1 MTRRGAVPDLFT
13 LPELE
18 AYAADDWDPV
28 RAPTIVELTLGT
40 VYGLIPEAVADTSV
54 RAKAIGLEAAKRAME
69 LYDPQTGEVT
79 DSQGAV
85 WSGPC
90 RIRPA
95 GGGSTGGADEVGGAE
110 VFTYDYMVSLPVAV
124 DVVVAG
130 HRLTVTASP
139 DAALAGVTMEVQRV
153 DRGDTITAR
162 RLFCR
167 DVA

>member
-1 MTRRGAVPDLFT
+1 VSAAGTAARGRRAAERLMTSACTVFAPG
-13 LPELE
+13 E
-18 AYAADDWDPV
+18 PV
-28 RAPTIVELTLGT
+28 T
-40 VYGLIPEAVADTSV
+40 
-54 RAKAIGLEAAKRAME
+54 
-69 LYDPQTGEVT
+69 DPQTGEVT
-79 DSQGAV
+79 DTQGAV

>member
-1 MTRRGAVPDLFT
+1 MTSACTVFAPG
-13 LPELE
+13 E
-18 AYAADDWDPV
+18 PV
-28 RAPTIVELTLGT
+28 T
-40 VYGLIPEAVADTSV
+40 
-54 RAKAIGLEAAKRAME
+54 
-69 LYDPQTGEVT
+69 DPQTGEVT
-79 DSQGAV
+79 DTQGAV

-95 GGGSTGGADEVGGAE
+95 GSTGTLEVGGAE
-110 VFTYDYMVSLPVAV
+110 MFTYDYLVSLPASV
-124 DVVVAG
+124 DAVVAG

>member
-1 MTRRGAVPDLFT
+1 
-13 LPELE
+13 
-18 AYAADDWDPV
+18 
-28 RAPTIVELTLGT
+28 
-40 VYGLIPEAVADTSV
+40 
-54 RAKAIGLEAAKRAME
+54 
-69 LYDPQTGEVT
+69 
-79 DSQGAV
+79 
-85 WSGPC
+85 
-90 RIRPA
+90 
-95 GGGSTGGADEVGGAE
+95 
-110 VFTYDYMVSLPVAV
+110 V

>member
-1 MTRRGAVPDLFT
+1 MTSACTVFAPG
-13 LPELE
+13 E
-18 AYAADDWDPV
+18 PV
-28 RAPTIVELTLGT
+28 T
-40 VYGLIPEAVADTSV
+40 
-54 RAKAIGLEAAKRAME
+54 
-69 LYDPQTGEVT
+69 DPQTGEVT
-79 DSQGAV
+79 DTQGAV

-95 GGGSTGGADEVGGAE
+95 GATGTLEVGGAE
-110 VFTYDYMVSLPVAV
+110 MFTYDYVVSLPASV
-124 DVVVAG
+124 DAVVAG